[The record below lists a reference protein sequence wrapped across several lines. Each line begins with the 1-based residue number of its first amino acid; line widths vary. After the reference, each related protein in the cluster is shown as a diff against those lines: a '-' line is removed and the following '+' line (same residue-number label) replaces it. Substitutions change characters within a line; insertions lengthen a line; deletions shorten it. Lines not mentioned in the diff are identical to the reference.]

1 MLCSER
7 TSILFPKIISE
18 IIENFKNLGDK
29 EQNLSIMALGKIK
42 DFIPKADVLAEKL
55 LDTRVVTVE
64 NALEFVEI
72 DEKNKNNISIAA
84 IVANILL
91 SNLEK
96 SDSFLYLDNTIIN
109 LTLCSNQNHKQAAI
123 YASKA
128 IYK

>member
-96 SDSFLYLDNTIIN
+96 SDSFLYLDNTITN